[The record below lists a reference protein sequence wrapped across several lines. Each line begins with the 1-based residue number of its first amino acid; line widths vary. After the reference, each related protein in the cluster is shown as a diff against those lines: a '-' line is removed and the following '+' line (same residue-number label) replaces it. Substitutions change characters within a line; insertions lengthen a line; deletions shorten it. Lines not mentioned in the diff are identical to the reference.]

1 MSTLADNL
9 AALRESEFRKL
20 FFGQATSVVGVMFT
34 VVALPF
40 AVLEIGGTA
49 TDIGIVEAANLV
61 PLAVFLLIGGVWA
74 DRLPRQRVMLAGD
87 FIRFVLQTAHRGAP
101 HHRRRAGVAPRSL
114 QVGMGVC
121 EAFFRPGGDGL
132 DAGGGERAAAPAGQ
146 RAAAASS

>member
-1 MSTLADNL
+1 MSRLADNL
-9 AALRESEFRKL
+9 AALREPEFRKL

-74 DRLPRQRVMLAGD
+74 DRLPRQRVMLAARLRPLRAPD
-87 FIRFVLQTAHRGAP
+87 CSTAALLDL
-101 HHRRRAGVAPRSL
+101 RRRRGVAPR
-114 QVGMGVC
+114 
-121 EAFFRPGGDGL
+121 APPG
-132 DAGGGERAAAPAGQ
+132 RH
-146 RAAAASS
+146 AASARRSSGPRRWA